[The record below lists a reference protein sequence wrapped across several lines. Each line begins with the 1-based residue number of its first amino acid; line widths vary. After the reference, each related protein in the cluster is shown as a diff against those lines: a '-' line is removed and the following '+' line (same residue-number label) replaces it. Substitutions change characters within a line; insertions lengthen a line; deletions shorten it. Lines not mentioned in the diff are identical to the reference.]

1 MATFRYEAID
11 RSGQPRSGSL
21 DADTVSLAVMLL
33 EQEGCTVL
41 SISQTDID
49 RSPFAEPIPA
59 AEANL
64 EQSALERHM
73 DRVVEQGRI
82 IAPALQAYSEEL
94 PAGPRRRQLETVLK
108 VLDRG
113 DAAEA
118 TAALRSLPAYW
129 IPLLSAASAS
139 RDPGRVLSE
148 FLQESQQ
155 AEDLR
160 RQWWLTLIYPLLLL
174 GIAATV
180 LVVLSFL
187 VVPVFREIFIGFDLP
202 LPSLTR
208 FVFAVAEGIASGR
221 ILVAAVVLLILGYL
235 LIQSRRLLPRSFR
248 EAIDDRFGTPLRRAT
263 ALARLT
269 RFVADLLEADLDVP
283 TALRIAGFAVESSRL
298 RRAAWRLAMALESHQ
313 FASWKPYRPFLSA
326 TVLHGLTGNM
336 TRAARIRLL
345 REVSANYADRVRYR
359 LSWTRG
365 VVEPSAIV
373 LIGVVVG
380 GTVIALFMPL
390 FHLIHGLSGG

>member
-21 DADTVSLAVMLL
+21 DADTVSLAVLLL

-49 RSPFAEPIPA
+49 RLPFAEPTPA

-73 DRVVEQGRI
+73 ARVIEQGRA

-94 PAGPRRRQLETVLK
+94 PASPRRRQLETVLK

-187 VVPVFREIFIGFDLP
+187 VVPVFR
-202 LPSLTR
+202 
-208 FVFAVAEGIASGR
+208 
-221 ILVAAVVLLILGYL
+221 
-235 LIQSRRLLPRSFR
+235 
-248 EAIDDRFGTPLRRAT
+248 
-263 ALARLT
+263 
-269 RFVADLLEADLDVP
+269 
-283 TALRIAGFAVESSRL
+283 
-298 RRAAWRLAMALESHQ
+298 
-313 FASWKPYRPFLSA
+313 
-326 TVLHGLTGNM
+326 GNFCW
-336 TRAARIRLL
+336 L
-345 REVSANYADRVRYR
+345 
-359 LSWTRG
+359 
-365 VVEPSAIV
+365 
-373 LIGVVVG
+373 
-380 GTVIALFMPL
+380 
-390 FHLIHGLSGG
+390 